1 MFLPCS
7 VALPNWKESKNA
19 ARHASD
25 LFEHLF
31 LVTASWNYNDDIEQR
46 HLASAIGSRSAVWVT
61 QTTYISLLRKAT
73 QSGGSRG
80 WVATMTLILRR
91 ASHDDAYPPELVTFY
106 SVFKKGIELAPA
118 KSSKSFSLDVSAKT
132 VPSDPPFSLWLRC
145 RSYSWPES
153 SLLVHGRTPK
163 KKSSTG
169 TEENKVW
176 SECLWWT
183 LTGGI
188 ISPQT
193 HFLCSGTF
201 ISHCCITLRLSRHFS
216 LHVFFK

>member
-1 MFLPCS
+1 MTTRLRKP
-7 VALPNWKESKNA
+7 LNN
-19 ARHASD
+19 
-25 LFEHLF
+25 LLF
-31 LVTASWNYNDDIEQR
+31 LT
-46 HLASAIGSRSAVWVT
+46 
-61 QTTYISLLRKAT
+61 
-73 QSGGSRG
+73 
-80 WVATMTLILRR
+80 
-91 ASHDDAYPPELVTFY
+91 
-106 SVFKKGIELAPA
+106 
-118 KSSKSFSLDVSAKT
+118 
-132 VPSDPPFSLWLRC
+132 
-145 RSYSWPES
+145 

-216 LHVFFK
+216 LHVFFLVNFTWVPLLNHSSHHQKQSADCGYILDLDVKFLMRQLIQFTGRKRTLREGEGDAAKNARTLLPLDSRPSLRSL